1 MEQDYRS
8 VLDRASWT
16 GIHWTVFSSTALGF
30 FAWGFVYSLSVL
42 VTSWSIVPI
51 GGIPILLTI
60 SPIFLVTGNF
70 LLGSLADRVGRR
82 PAFMVTVAVY
92 ATGIAGVI
100 LSPNFYTLL
109 LFVAIAQLGVG
120 GEEPTAL
127 AALAE
132 FTPVRHRG
140 KAIVL
145 SSNFYNIGAFVAAS
159 LILYGLSSV
168 PLQKTVLGIAALLLI
183 GTILFTRRRLPESV
197 RWLVKRGRVKEAE
210 QLLGSVRGQVKEV
223 AGFQN
228 VAVATR
234 PKYSAR
240 FAFTILALLG
250 VSQLTT
256 YGLLAFIIGPYSFSS
271 IAPQIV
277 MVANAGAS
285 VAGFLGAY
293 VVDRL
298 SRRFFSLF
306 SYLGGLVTVTFV
318 LAAVGV
324 VSSNI
329 LVFFVFLFLN
339 MIFSELGWAARVVL
353 EPELAMGTNLRST
366 FIALV
371 RVVAWGFFITSIY
384 LTSSLSTFGF
394 VELNVLLWG
403 LGAMAAFAWFMRGVE
418 TRRESLESI
427 TGESYA

>member
-1 MEQDYRS
+1 MEQDYKS

-30 FAWGFVYSLSVL
+30 FAWGFVYSLSIL
-42 VTSWSIVPI
+42 VTSWPIVPA
-51 GGIPILLTI
+51 GDVPILLTI
-60 SPIFLVTGNF
+60 SPVFLVIGNF
-70 LLGSLADRVGRR
+70 LLGSLADKVGRK

-92 ATGIAGVI
+92 ATGIAGII
-100 LSPNFYTLL
+100 LSPDFYTLL
-109 LFVAIAQLGVG
+109 LFIAIAQLGVG
-120 GEEPTAL
+120 GEEPPAL

-159 LILYGLSSV
+159 LVFYGISSV
-168 PLQKTVLGIAALLLI
+168 ALQKTFLGIATLLLI
-183 GTILFTRRRLPESV
+183 GTIIFTRRRLPESV
-197 RWLVKRGRVKEAE
+197 RWLAKRGRVKEAE
-210 QLLGSVRGQVKEV
+210 QLLASVKGQVKEA
-223 AGFQN
+223 AGLQN
-228 VAVATR
+228 VAAPTGPR
-234 PKYSAR
+234 YSAR
-240 FAFTILALLG
+240 FAFTVLALLG

-256 YGLLAFIIGPYSFSS
+256 YGLLAFVIGPYSFSS
-271 IAPQIV
+271 IVPQTV

-285 VAGFLGAY
+285 VAGLLGAY

-298 SRRFFSLF
+298 SRRDFTLF

-324 VSSNI
+324 VASNI

-339 MIFSELGWAARVVL
+339 MIFSELSWAARVVL
-353 EPELAMGTNLRST
+353 EPELAWGTNLRST

-371 RVVAWGFFITSIY
+371 RVVAWGFYITSIY

-403 LGAMAAFAWFMRGVE
+403 LGAVAAFAWFIRGVE
-418 TRRESLESI
+418 TKQESLESI
-427 TGESYA
+427 TGESPA